1 MKASNH
7 GPDKGLEKQTS
18 MLGLQKLQNIDGI
31 RIFGEF
37 WNAVGFSQMANNFE
51 IQ

>member
-7 GPDKGLEKQTS
+7 RSGKGMEKQTS
-18 MLGLQKLQNIDGI
+18 MLGLQKLQNVDGI
-31 RIFGEF
+31 RIFGKF
-37 WNAVGFSQMANNFE
+37 WDVVEFSQIANNLE